1 LEAVVA
7 EVTNE
12 VLIEELLKL
21 DARLEKLIVAREEAL
36 AYMRETNK
44 MVAQGLR
51 EYRELDLT
59 LELRRLRTQDAA
71 Q

>member
-1 LEAVVA
+1 MA

-12 VLIEELLKL
+12 MLIEELLKL
-21 DARLEKLIVAREEAL
+21 DARLEKLIDAREETL

-51 EYRELDLT
+51 DYKELDLT
-59 LELRRLRTQDAA
+59 LELRRLKTQDAV